1 MKLYEITSQYQAIF
15 DEVTEDG
22 EITETDFEKLD
33 GLKEDFVAKAINV
46 AGYIKNLEA
55 ESDAIARAIQDMKV
69 RQNSLENKA
78 QSLRDYLQFNLQE
91 LNINEIEI
99 PPEYFKEKVTLSL
112 DKSKVKEDITAGIEI
127 PGVTMH
133 RNIKLE
139 IK

>member
-91 LNINEIEI
+91 LNINEIKDS
-99 PPEYFKEKVTLSL
+99 PYF
-112 DKSKVKEDITAGIEI
+112 
-127 PGVTMH
+127 
-133 RNIKLE
+133 
-139 IK
+139 